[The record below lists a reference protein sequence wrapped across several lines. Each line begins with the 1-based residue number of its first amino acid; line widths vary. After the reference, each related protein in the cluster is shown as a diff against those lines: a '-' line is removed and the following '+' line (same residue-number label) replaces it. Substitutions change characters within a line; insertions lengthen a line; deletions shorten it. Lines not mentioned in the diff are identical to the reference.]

1 MPYTLSDDEQLIQK
15 TVAEF
20 ARDQVG
26 LEAAHERDRHDTFPT
41 EVLEAAAAL
50 GLTGMA
56 LPAEEGGAGVTPGA
70 YALAVAAVA
79 EVDPSLAAIL
89 AVHNGLGL
97 RLLRTGADDLKGEVL
112 PKAVAGEAVACLV
125 TEEAG
130 GSDKGRLTTVADP
143 ETGDGGGFRLNGRK
157 SWGLAAAG
165 AQHFVVLAHVPDAG
179 PTLFYVPAD
188 ADGVALGQ
196 NEPLLGLRAAG
207 IRSVYFDDVAVP
219 AEHVLGEPGQGLEA
233 YRTALPWLQVGAAAA
248 LVGATAGAFE
258 AAARF
263 AEDRVQFKQPIG
275 AYQAVSDGVTS
286 MDLQIAAARALTL
299 EAAGRLDG
307 DPEDAAAHAAR
318 AKAFAAET
326 AGPMTRQAI
335 RIQGGTGFMREGG
348 TERFARDVRCL
359 WFLGET
365 PHMQRD
371 TLKRHLLDID
381 YDAAP

>member
-1 MPYTLSDDEQLIQK
+1 MPYTLSDDEQLIEK
-15 TVAEF
+15 TVTGF

-26 LEAAHERDRHDTFPT
+26 LEEAHDRDRHDRFPT
-41 EVLEAAAAL
+41 EALQAAAQL
-50 GLTGMA
+50 GLTGMG
-56 LPAEEGGAGVTPGA
+56 LPEDEGGAGVTPAA
-70 YALAVAAVA
+70 YALAVQAIA
-79 EVDPSLAAIL
+79 EVDPSMAAVL

-97 RLLRTGADDLKGEVL
+97 RLLRTGPQAVKDGVL
-112 PKAVAGEAVACLV
+112 PKAVAGEPVACLV

-130 GSDKGRLTTVADP
+130 GSDKGRLTTAASPV
-143 ETGDGGGFRLNGRK
+143 GDGYRISGRK

-165 AQHFVVLAHVPDAG
+165 AEHFVVLAHVPDEG

-188 ADGVALGQ
+188 AEGVALGQ

-219 AEHVLGEPGQGLEA
+219 AEHVLGGVGEGLQA
-233 YRTALPWLQVGAAAA
+233 YQAALPWLQVGVAAA
-248 LVGATAGAFE
+248 LVGAVAGAFE

-275 AYQAVSDGVTS
+275 TYQAVSDGVTT

-299 EAAGRLDG
+299 EAASRLDG
-307 DPEDAAAHAAR
+307 DGAAAHAAR
-318 AKAFAAET
+318 AKAFAAEA

-348 TERFARDVRCL
+348 TERFARDARCL

-371 TLKRHLLDID
+371 TLKRHLLDIEF
-381 YDAAP
+381 DAVP

>member
-41 EVLEAAAAL
+41 EVLQAAAQL
-50 GLTGMA
+50 GLTGMGLSA
-56 LPAEEGGAGVTPGA
+56 DEGGAGVTPGA
-70 YALAVAAVA
+70 YALAVQAVA
-79 EVDPSLAAIL
+79 EVDPALASIL

-97 RLLRTGADDLKGEVL
+97 RLLRTGGDALKGEVL

-130 GSDKGRLTTVADP
+130 GSDKGRLTTVAEP
-143 ETGDGGGFRLNGRK
+143 GDAGYTLSGRK

-165 AQHFVVLAHVPDAG
+165 AKHFVVLAQVPDVG

-196 NEPLLGLRAAG
+196 NEPLLGLRSAG
-207 IRSVYFDDVAVP
+207 IRSVYFDGVQVP
-219 AEHVLGEPGQGLEA
+219 ADHVLGDPGTGLEA
-233 YRTALPWLQVGAAAA
+233 YKAALPWLQVGAAAA
-248 LVGATAGAFE
+248 LVGTVAGAFE

-263 AEDRVQFKQPIG
+263 AEGRVQFKQPIG
-275 AYQAVSDGVTS
+275 AYQAVSDGVTG
-286 MDLQIAAARALTL
+286 MDLQVAAARALTL
-299 EAAGRLDG
+299 EAAGRLGG
-307 DPEDAAAHAAR
+307 DPGEATAAAAR

-348 TERFARDVRCL
+348 TERFARDARCL

-381 YDAAP
+381 YDPAP